1 MADHARDGTD
11 SRPVCLVTGAGSGIG
26 EHVCKILAES
36 GYRLALVG
44 RTPGKLERAGSAI
57 GENGRDWVALPA
69 DVADPSQAEQIVA
82 RTLEVFGR
90 IDAVVNN
97 AGSSPL
103 KHASELGTD
112 EIHALFSL
120 NAVAPAVTAAAAVR
134 AFAERPGEDHGGVI
148 VTISSAASFDP
159 FPGLGVYGAAKASTN
174 TLAKALANEHGDQG
188 VRAYAVA
195 PGAVETPLL
204 RSLFDETALPNSK
217 TLDPADVARVA
228 VDCVLGKR
236 PEPNG
241 ETISMPSPA

>member
-1 MADHARDGTD
+1 MPSDERN
-11 SRPVCLVTGAGSGIG
+11 RPVCLITGAGSGIG
-26 EHVCKILAES
+26 EHATTILGEA

-44 RTPGKLERAGSAI
+44 RTPDKLERVGSGL

-69 DVADPSQAEQIVA
+69 DVADPAQAEHIVA

-103 KHASELGTD
+103 KHADELTTD
-112 EIHALFSL
+112 EIHAIFAI
-120 NAVAPAVTAAAAVR
+120 NAVAPAVTAAAAIR
-134 AFAERPGEDHGGVI
+134 AFANNPEGDRGGTI
-148 VTISSAASFDP
+148 VTVSSMASFDP

-174 TLAKALANEHGDQG
+174 TLAKALANEHGERG
-188 VRAYAVA
+188 VKAYAVA

-204 RSLFDETALPNSK
+204 RSLFDEATLPKSQ
-217 TLDPADVARVA
+217 TLDPADVARVVA
-228 VDCVLGKR
+228 DCVLGNR

-241 ETISMPSPA
+241 ETIAMPSPS